1 VVGWCCELAT
11 ICGVLGPTPE
21 FMTLL
26 ADAAAAAAAA
36 AIVAE
41 FAFVVAVGGLIWD
54 TAVIG
59 ACP

>member
-1 VVGWCCELAT
+1 
-11 ICGVLGPTPE
+11 
-21 FMTLL
+21 MTLL